1 MSTQRKHHSPEF
13 KAKVAMEAIKESE
26 TLNQL
31 SVKFDVHPNQIAR
44 WKKEAIEIMTE
55 GFSQKKQKSIKDDE
69 AQTDELFKQI
79 GQLKVELD
87 WIKKKSGISYR
98 G

>member
-44 WKKEAIEIMTE
+44 WKKEAIEVMTE
-55 GFSQKKQKSIKDDE
+55 GFSQKKKKSIKDDE